1 LQTPRTMCMSNL
13 KLVFICIKKLH
24 LLKSLYLKH
33 CQKLISLSILPSN
46 LQYLDAH
53 GCISLETVAKPM
65 MLIVVAERTHST
77 FVFTDCFKLN
87 GDAQENIVAHAQL
100 KSQILGNGS
109 LQRNHKVPSLFTLG
123 LVMEPL
129 AGVSFPG
136 NDLPLWF
143 RHQIIGSS
151 METDLLPHW
160 CDDKFIGFSLCAV
173 VSFNDYED
181 KTPRRFSS
189 DHVFISYNN
198 CFHAK
203 KSHDLNRCCNTTAS
217 FKFFVTDDGVAK
229 RKLDCCEVVKCG
241 MSLLHAP
248 DENDYRLQELQ
259 ESNLEKAVS
268 GKETDLSET
277 AIEETVVSKRGRFCL
292 QEEELLNGKRIKEEI
307 SFPDYDCSVRRYMEP
322 AKSNLL
328 K

>member
-1 LQTPRTMCMSNL
+1 MCMSNL
-13 KLVFICIKKLH
+13 KLVFICCRTTLAAYILAAVFVFE
-24 LLKSLYLKH
+24 LKQHQESTWKH
-33 CQKLISLSILPSN
+33 QETSSS
-46 LQYLDAH
+46 QYLDAH

-109 LQRNHKVPSLFTLG
+109 LQRNHKG

-181 KTPRRFSS
+181 KTVGFPPSGETNW
-189 DHVFISYNN
+189 ICYNN